1 MDTFLVAGFVVRCTQ
16 QSRGKVGYKMAKFTQ
31 EQMEQL
37 RQSPHVLQVTESSVM
52 LKVEFKLY
60 LWEQKQQGRS
70 VREVLRENGIDP
82 KVFGEKR
89 LENLSYRLNRDIRD
103 TADFAKSNGRTA
115 APAEGEMDLEARV
128 RWLTHQLEYTRQE
141 VEFLKKLQMAN
152 TEARKEWES
161 KHRPK

>member
-1 MDTFLVAGFVVRCTQ
+1 
-16 QSRGKVGYKMAKFTQ
+16 
-31 EQMEQL
+31 
-37 RQSPHVLQVTESSVM
+37 M
-52 LKVEFKLY
+52 LKAEFKLY

-103 TADFAKSNGRTA
+103 TADFADKRKSNGRTA

>member
-1 MDTFLVAGFVVRCTQ
+1 MYSTV
-16 QSRGKVGYKMAKFTQ
+16 RGKVGYKMAKFTQ

-37 RQSPHVLQVTESSVM
+37 RQSPHVLQVTESFVM
-52 LKVEFKLY
+52 LKPEFKLY

-89 LENLSYRLNRDIRD
+89 VENLSYRLNRDIRD
-103 TADFAKSNGRTA
+103 NADFTDKRKTNGRTA